1 MRAVSLSDSE
11 SDSDDERFGG
21 SGGGDMTR
29 RIAARVAASRL
40 RRSFAG
46 SVTSY
51 GSGGIAMSRV
61 RAAFQ
66 RQLSDSVRDDT
77 VVHASCESD
86 ANKVAAWMDSP
97 EKENEEAEEEK
108 ETSPRRPAASRVTFV
123 DSECNT
129 CDNTVTIDRH
139 VFESMKEKQC
149 GEDAVESA
157 GSAESVFLN
166 VIVDAASAS
175 AQPQVDP
182 QLLESLETENA
193 KLRASLE
200 AHEQKASLLK
210 NDRLLMSKQF
220 QMIQCEREEMAA
232 FARAM
237 TARRECMAA
246 RIVSIGKERETLR
259 RQLSEERVAAEETKA
274 RLVVVEARM
283 ELAVE
288 DGPGSSAASTCT
300 GSHASLFI
308 AQGDE
313 NRAIDDQN
321 NDDDDDVSLAE
332 GEDAERLRSL
342 LLKRRDRQRKLG
354 ETNAILQSKLK
365 TLMNS
370 ARTQQAE
377 SDIKVRSVEAE
388 CSRLREELAVMTK
401 RADTNEALVAEAF
414 ASVTAA
420 IDEAKTLKEEE
431 RSAQRPATPEAKQ
444 VSHGGTDPKTPVSTR
459 CVETTTHD
467 DDDTDALGSRTG
479 NHKEDSLRKR
489 QIMLLA
495 SPLMADAGRHDYSA
509 ADPYGLGEA
518 SYEYKTSTDF
528 EEDRKRWLE
537 VMGQEGFQSPGTARL
552 GQELLMEEHYFESL
566 AFEKSL
572 QQQEEEERLRAQV
585 DELQKQLKALKE
597 SRDSLL
603 AEKQANSILFLED
616 DLLEENLI
624 DDLDLDEE
632 NVHNIIDIDN
642 IVDNTKGDTNA
653 STTAADVV
661 ISRSEN
667 EDEDEE
673 EKNITNPASSFSSLM
688 KNFGENVEHFVTT
701 IASHAGGD
709 KNQKSWGSQHSA
721 SESRVPLSSI
731 SLNQTSATTTAS

>member
-21 SGGGDMTR
+21 GGGGDMAR

-40 RRSFAG
+40 RRSFVG
-46 SVTSY
+46 SVSSY
-51 GSGGIAMSRV
+51 GSGSIAMSRV
-61 RAAFQ
+61 RTAFQ
-66 RQLSDSVRDDT
+66 RQLTDSNTNDAAAN
-77 VVHASCESD
+77 ASCEHG
-86 ANKVAAWMDSP
+86 AETVAARMESP
-97 EKENEEAEEEK
+97 EKEMHEEK
-108 ETSPRRPAASRVTFV
+108 EKTPEKTTASSCLPAATTVTFV

-129 CDNTVTIDRH
+129 CDNTVTIDKH
-139 VFESMKEKQC
+139 VFESMKEKQRA
-149 GEDAVESA
+149 EDASESA

-166 VIVDAASAS
+166 VIVDAASAT
-175 AQPQVDP
+175 APPPRVDP

-259 RQLSEERVAAEETKA
+259 RQLSEERVAAGEMKT
-274 RLVVVEARM
+274 RLAVVESRI
-283 ELAVE
+283 ESVVE
-288 DGPGSSAASTCT
+288 GDVSSSTAST
-300 GSHASLFI
+300 GGVVDASLSLEH
-308 AQGDE
+308 GD
-313 NRAIDDQN
+313 I
-321 NDDDDDVSLAE
+321 DDDDVDAAPLTEDEDVDRLRNLLLERRTRQKKLAE
-332 GEDAERLRSL
+332 A
-342 LLKRRDRQRKLG
+342 
-354 ETNAILQSKLK
+354 NALLQSKLK
-365 TLMNS
+365 ALTNS
-370 ARTQQAE
+370 ARTQQTE
-377 SDIKVRSVEAE
+377 SDIKLKSVEAE
-388 CSRLREELAVMTK
+388 CSRLREELAAMTT

-431 RSAQRPATPEAKQ
+431 RSAQRPATPETKQ

-459 CVETTTHD
+459 CVETTTHED
-467 DDDTDALGSRTG
+467 DDMNGFADQPE

-528 EEDRKRWLE
+528 EEDRKRWFE

-585 DELQKQLKALKE
+585 DELQKQLKSLE
-597 SRDSLL
+597 DSRDALL

-632 NVHNIIDIDN
+632 DVNDIIDIDSTGN
-642 IVDNTKGDTNA
+642 HTEDDMPA
-653 STTAADVV
+653 SATVGGHVSSSHNEKKADV
-661 ISRSEN
+661 
-667 EDEDEE
+667 DEE
-673 EKNITNPASSFSSLM
+673 EKNTKPAATFSSLM

-701 IASHAGGD
+701 MTSQGGGE
-709 KNQKSWGSQHSA
+709 KSEKSQKSRDSQRSA
-721 SESRVPLSSI
+721 SESRLPLSSI
-731 SLNQTSATTTAS
+731 SLNQASTAS